1 MDHLIW
7 RVEHFNE
14 IDSTN
19 TWLAEQARSDAPEGL
34 VAYCDFQ
41 SAGRGRL
48 DRQWHAPPR
57 SSLLCS
63 ILFRPEL
70 SVDQLQLVVGAVA
83 LSIRAALVRLCG
95 LRPGLKW
102 PNDLVV
108 GDQKL
113 AGLLAEVVAT
123 SQGPA
128 VVVGLGLNLTD
139 SPHDVAATDVLSRT
153 GITLSARGLLDI
165 FLEELEWRY
174 LQLRDDAGRG
184 ELRREYEGALVT
196 IGQVVRVERAQGD
209 AVGEARGVDEFGRL
223 VVDVDGHEMVFST
236 GDVVHVRPQL
246 GAPS

>member
-1 MDHLIW
+1 MDQLIW
-7 RVEHFNE
+7 RVEHFRE

-19 TWLAEQARSDAPEGL
+19 SWLAEQARSGAPEGL

-48 DRQWHAPPR
+48 DRQWQASPR
-57 SSLLCS
+57 SALLCS
-63 ILFRPEL
+63 LLFRPN
-70 SVDQLQLVVGAVA
+70 VDVDLLQLVVGAVA

-108 GDQKL
+108 GDMKL
-113 AGLLAEVVAT
+113 AGLLAEVVT
-123 SQGPA
+123 TNEGLA

-139 SPHDVAATDVLSRT
+139 NPSDVASTNVLEATGL
-153 GITLSARGLLDI
+153 TLSARGLVDI
-165 FLEELEWRY
+165 LLEELEWRY
-174 LQLRDDAGRG
+174 WQVQDDDGRD

-196 IGQVVRVERAQGD
+196 VGQRVRVERTND
-209 AVGEARGVDEFGRL
+209 AVVGEARGVDECGRL
-223 VVDVDGHEMVFST
+223 ILDVDGQEMVFST
-236 GDVVHVRPQL
+236 GDVVHVRAHL

>member
-1 MDHLIW
+1 MIW
-7 RVEHFNE
+7 RVEHFRE

-19 TWLAEQARSDAPEGL
+19 SWLAEQARSGAPEGL

-48 DRQWHAPPR
+48 DRQWQAPSR
-57 SSLLCS
+57 SALLCS
-63 ILFRPEL
+63 LLFRPD
-70 SVDQLQLVVGAVA
+70 VDVDLLQLVVGAVA

-108 GDQKL
+108 GDKKL
-113 AGLLAEVVAT
+113 AGLLAEVVTT
-123 SQGPA
+123 SEGLA

-139 SPHDVAATDVLSRT
+139 NPSDVASTNVLEATGL
-153 GITLSARGLLDI
+153 TLSARGLVDI
-165 FLEELEWRY
+165 LLEELEWRY
-174 LQLRDDAGRG
+174 WQVQDDDGRD

-196 IGQVVRVERAQGD
+196 VGQRVRVERTND
-209 AVGEARGVDEFGRL
+209 VVVGEARGVDECGRL
-223 VVDVDGHEMVFST
+223 ILDVDGQEMVFST
-236 GDVVHVRPQL
+236 GDVVHVRPHL

>member
-7 RVEHFNE
+7 RVEHFKE

-19 TWLAEQARSDAPEGL
+19 SWLAAQARSGAPEGL

-63 ILFRPEL
+63 ILLRPNL

-108 GDQKL
+108 GDEKL
-113 AGLLAEVVAT
+113 AGLLAEIVT
-123 SQGPA
+123 TPEGPA
-128 VVVGLGLNLTD
+128 AVVGLGLNLTE
-139 SPHDVAATDVLSRT
+139 SPQDVAATDVLHET

-174 LQLRDDAGRG
+174 LEILHDHGRV
-184 ELRREYEGALVT
+184 ELRREYERALVT
-196 IGQVVRVERAQGD
+196 LGHTVRVERADGD
-209 AVGEARGVDEFGRL
+209 LVGEALGVDECGRL
-223 VVDVDGHEMVFST
+223 IVDVEGQEMVFST
-236 GDVVHVRPQL
+236 GDVVHVRPHL